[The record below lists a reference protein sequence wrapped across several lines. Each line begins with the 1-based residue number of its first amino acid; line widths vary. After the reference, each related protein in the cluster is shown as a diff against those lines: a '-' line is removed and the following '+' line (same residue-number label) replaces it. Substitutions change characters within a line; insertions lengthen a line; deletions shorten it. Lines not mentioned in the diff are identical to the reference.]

1 MKVLQVLPNLNSGG
15 VERGTVEFARELVK
29 QGHESFVMSNGGRLV
44 AQLESEGSG
53 HIHQPV
59 HRKSLWTL
67 RLVRPVRKLLQELKP
82 DIIHVRSRAPA
93 WIIWLAWRKLPVA
106 TRPRLVSTFHGLYSV
121 NFYSAVMAEQS
132 LQDNPVTQ
140 AINLGQITRSE
151 SACFKAQDG
160 RHICV
165 EYVCTP
171 LQGENSDSNG
181 AVIVFSDITER
192 IEYQTNL
199 AKRNELISLG
209 LDAAGLGSWEW
220 IFEEKIIV
228 WSPTLY
234 RILDMS
240 EGDFSG
246 HLAELKKLIHPDDIE
261 QIRLVDAHAK
271 NSLDVTEFCCRII
284 KPKGDVIWVTGKYRY
299 FANSQGLSVRARG
312 VLWDSTD
319 ETLLQQDNISKT
331 EALKRSNKELD
342 SFAYIASHDL
352 KEPLRGISNYAT
364 FLQEDY
370 ANVLDA
376 DGLGMLQSLVRLAGH
391 MEQLINDLLNYSRL
405 GRTELAYGDV
415 DINAVVTGVL
425 ESLWPRLNELN
436 VSVNYAT
443 PLPCVYCDSVRIA
456 EVFRNLI
463 TNAMK
468 YNDAEN
474 KTIALGC
481 NLGAKEYV
489 FYVRDNGIGIAPAF
503 QQRIFEVFKR
513 LHAKTE
519 YGGGSG
525 IGLSIV
531 QKIVVQ
537 HGGRLW
543 LESVLNKGTTFY
555 FSLPHPTKN

>member
-1 MKVLQVLPNLNSGG
+1 
-15 VERGTVEFARELVK
+15 
-29 QGHESFVMSNGGRLV
+29 
-44 AQLESEGSG
+44 
-53 HIHQPV
+53 
-59 HRKSLWTL
+59 
-67 RLVRPVRKLLQELKP
+67 
-82 DIIHVRSRAPA
+82 
-93 WIIWLAWRKLPVA
+93 
-106 TRPRLVSTFHGLYSV
+106 
-121 NFYSAVMAEQS
+121 
-132 LQDNPVTQ
+132 
-140 AINLGQITRSE
+140 
-151 SACFKAQDG
+151 
-160 RHICV
+160 
-165 EYVCTP
+165 
-171 LQGENSDSNG
+171 
-181 AVIVFSDITER
+181 
-192 IEYQTNL
+192 
-199 AKRNELISLG
+199 
-209 LDAAGLGSWEW
+209 
-220 IFEEKIIV
+220 
-228 WSPTLY
+228 
-234 RILDMS
+234 
-240 EGDFSG
+240 
-246 HLAELKKLIHPDDIE
+246 
-261 QIRLVDAHAK
+261 
-271 NSLDVTEFCCRII
+271 
-284 KPKGDVIWVTGKYRY
+284 
-299 FANSQGLSVRARG
+299 
-312 VLWDSTD
+312 
-319 ETLLQQDNISKT
+319 
-331 EALKRSNKELD
+331 
-342 SFAYIASHDL
+342 
-352 KEPLRGISNYAT
+352 
-364 FLQEDY
+364 
-370 ANVLDA
+370 
-376 DGLGMLQSLVRLAGH
+376 

-481 NLGAKEYV
+481 NLSAKEYV